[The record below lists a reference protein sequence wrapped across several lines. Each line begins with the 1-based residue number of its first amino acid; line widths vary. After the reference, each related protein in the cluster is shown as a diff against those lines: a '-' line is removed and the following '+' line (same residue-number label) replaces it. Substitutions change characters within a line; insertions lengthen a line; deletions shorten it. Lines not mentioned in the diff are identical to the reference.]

1 MDRGRP
7 ERASGRKRAVGY
19 VGESLEIQRLTG
31 QSLVDLK
38 SRLLDVGKPVL
49 IGYGSPEFSTSHGLE
64 PYPSVIYDCN
74 AYYSQ
79 LGVGVRATRKEIRE
93 SYQRLDGENSPR
105 LTMIIGVLLNPKR
118 RHRYDLT
125 PLGSLFLDDELID
138 SMRNEAA
145 LRASEVRAEGHE
157 FDSDSF
163 QEMIDQVLRDADES
177 EEQSLRSINGVY
189 NWSYYLWNTT
199 FTDVDRLTQWRTLL
213 AKNIWDLVKTPIS
226 LGVGFVSGDEDFK
239 IHTVGFRLV
248 VFLNEKVPPSDVIAY
263 RAASDIVNLASPN
276 Q

>member
-1 MDRGRP
+1 M
-7 ERASGRKRAVGY
+7 
-19 VGESLEIQRLTG
+19 GESLTIKRFSGQELT
-31 QSLVDLK
+31 DLK

-64 PYPSVIYDCN
+64 IYPSLIYDTN
-74 AYYSQ
+74 SYYSQ

-93 SYQRLDGENSPR
+93 SYQRRDGENSLR

-118 RHRYDLT
+118 RRRYDLT
-125 PLGSLFLDDELID
+125 PLGSLFLDDELIHA
-138 SMRNEAA
+138 MRNEAA
-145 LRASEVRAEGHE
+145 LRASEVRLEGHE
-157 FDSDSF
+157 FDGDSF
-163 QEMIDQVLRDADES
+163 QEMIDEILQNADEA
-177 EEQSLRSINGVY
+177 EEQSLRSINGTY
-189 NWSYYLWNTT
+189 NWSYYLWNTN
-199 FTDVDRLTQWRTLL
+199 FTDVNRLSQWRTLL
-213 AKNIWDLVKTPIS
+213 AKNIWNLVKTPIS

-248 VFLNEKVPPSDVIAY
+248 AFLNEKVPPSDVIAY

>member
-1 MDRGRP
+1 MLLL
-7 ERASGRKRAVGY
+7 RASG
-19 VGESLEIQRLTG
+19 QD
-31 QSLVDLK
+31 LVDLE
-38 SRLLDVGKPVL
+38 SRLKDPEKPILV
-49 IGYGSPEFSTSHGLE
+49 GYGSPEFSTSHGLE
-64 PYPSVIYDCN
+64 LFPSLIYDTN
-74 AYYSQ
+74 SYYSQ

-93 SYQRLDGENSPR
+93 SYQRLDGENSLR

-125 PLGSLFLDDELID
+125 PLGSLFLDDELIHTI
-138 SMRNEAA
+138 RNEAA
-145 LRASEVRAEGHE
+145 LRASEARLEGHE

-163 QEMIDQVLRDADES
+163 QEMIDQVLRDTDES
-177 EEQSLRSINGVY
+177 EEQSLRSINGTY
-189 NWSYYLWNTT
+189 NWSYYLWNTN
-199 FTDVDRLTQWRTLL
+199 FSDINRLTQWRTLL

-239 IHTVGFRLV
+239 IHSVGFRLV
-248 VFLNEKVPPSDVIAY
+248 AFLNEKVPPSDVVAY

>member
-1 MDRGRP
+1 M
-7 ERASGRKRAVGY
+7 
-19 VGESLEIQRLTG
+19 GESLEIQRLSG

-49 IGYGSPEFSTSHGLE
+49 VGYGAPEFSTSHGLE
-64 PYPSVIYDCN
+64 LYPSIIFDCN

-93 SYQRLDGENSPR
+93 AYQRLDGENSLR
-105 LTMIIGVLLNPKR
+105 LTMIIGVLLNLKR

-125 PLGSLFLDDELID
+125 PLGSLFLDDELIHTL
-138 SMRNEAA
+138 RNEAA
-145 LRASEVRAEGHE
+145 LRASEARLEGHE

-177 EEQSLRSINGVY
+177 EEQSLRSINGTY
-189 NWSYYLWNTT
+189 NWSYYLWNTS

-226 LGVGFVSGDEDFK
+226 LGVGFISGDEDFK

-263 RAASDIVNLASPN
+263 KAASDIVNLASPN